1 MIVGEQSA
9 RGPWT
14 RDWGTQM
21 GYAAMGEPWDGS
33 VTLAH
38 AVADDYPE
46 TLCGLG
52 IGEMA
57 GVAEEFGAVPES
69 ERCPECLAA
78 SRHEPER
85 RAGGGPQ
92 HARRKATPALR
103 GASVD
108 GGVSPTVR
116 KVADN
121 QGLEPQG
128 PG

>member
-1 MIVGEQSA
+1 
-9 RGPWT
+9 
-14 RDWGTQM
+14 
-21 GYAAMGEPWDGS
+21 MGEPRDGS

-69 ERCPECLAA
+69 ERCPDCHAA
-78 SRHEPER
+78 SRQVP
-85 RAGGGPQ
+85 RATGGPQ
-92 HARRKATPALR
+92 HARRRATPAHR
-103 GASVD
+103 RVSVD